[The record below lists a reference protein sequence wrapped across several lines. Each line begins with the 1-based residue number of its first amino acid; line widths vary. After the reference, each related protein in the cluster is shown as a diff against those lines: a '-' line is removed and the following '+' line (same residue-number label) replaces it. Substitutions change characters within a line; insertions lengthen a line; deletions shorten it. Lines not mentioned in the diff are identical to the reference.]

1 VGNWQGHSNHGRHID
16 VRKLALVCASPPFDG
31 GEMPLPMPS
40 YGIHRV
46 HAAARSG
53 DYAHPV
59 DVRFFDLGEMGQV
72 EGLKAILDFAPDLV
86 GFSVYVWSMA
96 NLLQC
101 ASDLRAKHPGALFV
115 FGGPSARRDTFDH
128 PYYRQAGRVVDAVC
142 EGDGEAVIQ
151 HLMRLPKL
159 DLATLAATPG
169 LWTRR
174 DSGSDWHASGALL
187 GMGLGDVPSPYQ
199 LGMMPEGAVAYLETY
214 RGCPLSCNF
223 CAWGVT
229 RPAREVFPTEYIEA
243 ELNAFRTLRAPAVFL
258 LDAGLNLNSKG
269 FRNLAEAR
277 SRNGFL
283 SEALLWAEIYPT
295 MAKPAHLEFLASVG
309 TAYLGVGLQSTDER
323 VLKAHNRP
331 FDMRR
336 FAPAVEELSKV
347 AGLEIQIIMG
357 LPEDTPEGFR
367 KTLEYAL
374 MLPVSSVRVYHC
386 LVLPDALL
394 SRAEPSWNI
403 DFAPDNMAMVSNNTW
418 SSHDLESM
426 RDELTNRV
434 AKHGGAAGE
443 YWWSFRK

>member
-1 VGNWQGHSNHGRHID
+1 MNNGRGIS
-16 VRKLALVCASPPFDG
+16 VKKLALVCASPPFDG
-31 GEMPLPMPS
+31 DEMPLAMPS

-59 DVRFFDLGEMGQV
+59 DVRFFDLGQMGRA
-72 EGLKAILDFAPDLV
+72 EGLKAIMDFSPDLV
-86 GFSVYVWSMA
+86 GFSIYVWSTA
-96 NLLQC
+96 SLLQV
-101 ASDLRAKHPGALFV
+101 ASDIRAGHPGALFV
-115 FGGPSARRDTFDH
+115 FGGPSARRDVFDH
-128 PYYRQAGRVVDAVC
+128 PHYRQAGRVVDAVC

-151 HLMRLPKL
+151 HLMRSPKL
-159 DLATLAATPG
+159 DRATLAATPG

-174 DSGSDWHASGALL
+174 DSGSDWQASGALL
-187 GMGLGDVPSPYQ
+187 GMALGDVPSPYQ
-199 LGMMPEGAVAYLETY
+199 LRMMPEEAVAYLETY

-229 RPAREVFPTEYIEA
+229 RPARDVFPTDYIEA
-243 ELNAFRTLRAPAVFL
+243 ELNAFRALRAPAVFL
-258 LDAGLNLNSKG
+258 LDAGLNLNGKG
-269 FRNLAEAR
+269 FRNLAEAQSR
-277 SRNGFL
+277 SGFL
-283 SEALLWAEIYPT
+283 SEALFWAEIYPT
-295 MAKPAHLEFLASVG
+295 MAKPEHLEFLASVG

-323 VLKAHNRP
+323 VLKAHSRP

-367 KTLEYAL
+367 KTLDYAL
-374 MLPVSSVRVYHC
+374 TLPAHSVRVYHC

-394 SRAEPSWNI
+394 SQADPTWNI
-403 DFAPDNMAMVSNNTW
+403 DFAPHNMAMVSNSTW
-418 SSHDLESM
+418 SSSDLVSM

>member
-1 VGNWQGHSNHGRHID
+1 
-16 VRKLALVCASPPFDG
+16 
-31 GEMPLPMPS
+31 MPS

-59 DVRFFDLGEMGQV
+59 DVRFFDLGQMGQA
-72 EGLKAILDFAPDLV
+72 EGLKAILDFSPDLV
-86 GFSVYVWSMA
+86 GFSIYVWSMA
-96 NLLQC
+96 SLLQV
-101 ASDLRAKHPGALFV
+101 ASDIRADHPGALFV
-115 FGGPSARRDTFDH
+115 FGGPSARRDVFDH
-128 PYYRQAGRVVDAVC
+128 PHYRQAGRVVDAVC

-151 HLMRLPKL
+151 HLMRSPKL
-159 DLATLAATPG
+159 DRATLAATPG
-169 LWTRR
+169 LWTRH
-174 DSGSDWHASGALL
+174 DCGSDWHASGALV
-187 GMGLGDVPSPYQ
+187 GMALGDVPSPYQ
-199 LGMMPEGAVAYLETY
+199 LGMMPEEAVAYLETY

-229 RPAREVFPTEYIEA
+229 RPARDVFPTAYIEA
-243 ELNAFRTLRAPAVFL
+243 ELNAFRALRAPAVFL
-258 LDAGLNLNSKG
+258 LDAGLNLNGKG
-269 FRNLAEAR
+269 FRNLAEAQSR
-277 SRNGFL
+277 SGFL
-283 SEALLWAEIYPT
+283 SEALFWAEIYPT
-295 MAKPAHLEFLASVG
+295 MAKPEHLEFLASVG

-323 VLKAHNRP
+323 VLKAHSRP

-367 KTLEYAL
+367 KTLDYAL
-374 MLPVSSVRVYHC
+374 TLPASSVRVYHC

-394 SRAEPSWNI
+394 SRAAPTWNI
-403 DFAPDNMAMVSNNTW
+403 EFAPHNMAMVSNNTW
-418 SSHDLESM
+418 SSHDLKSM

-434 AKHGGAAGE
+434 AKHGGTSGE

>member
-1 VGNWQGHSNHGRHID
+1 
-16 VRKLALVCASPPFDG
+16 
-31 GEMPLPMPS
+31 MPS

-59 DVRFFDLGEMGQV
+59 DVRFFDLGQMGQA
-72 EGLKAILDFAPDLV
+72 EGLKAILDFSPDLV
-86 GFSVYVWSMA
+86 GFSIYVWSMA
-96 NLLQC
+96 NLLQV
-101 ASDLRAKHPGALFV
+101 ASDIRADHPGALFV
-115 FGGPSARRDTFDH
+115 FGGPSARRDVFDH
-128 PYYRQAGRVVDAVC
+128 PHYRQAGRVVDAVC

-151 HLMRLPKL
+151 HLMRSPKL
-159 DLATLAATPG
+159 DRATLAATPG
-169 LWTRR
+169 LWTRH
-174 DSGSDWHASGALL
+174 DCGSDWHASGALV
-187 GMGLGDVPSPYQ
+187 GMALGDVPSPYQ
-199 LGMMPEGAVAYLETY
+199 LGMMPEEAVAYLETY

-229 RPAREVFPTEYIEA
+229 RPARDVFPTAYIEA
-243 ELNAFRTLRAPAVFL
+243 ELNAFRALRAPAVFL
-258 LDAGLNLNSKG
+258 LDAGLNLNGKG
-269 FRNLAEAR
+269 FRNLAEAQSR
-277 SRNGFL
+277 SGFL
-283 SEALLWAEIYPT
+283 SEALFWAEIYPT
-295 MAKPAHLEFLASVG
+295 MAKPEHLEFLASVG

-323 VLKAHNRP
+323 VLKAHSRP

-367 KTLEYAL
+367 KTLDYAL
-374 MLPVSSVRVYHC
+374 TLPASSVRVYHC

-394 SRAEPSWNI
+394 SRAAPTWNI
-403 DFAPDNMAMVSNNTW
+403 EFAPHNMAMVSNNTW
-418 SSHDLESM
+418 SSHDLKSM

-434 AKHGGAAGE
+434 AKHGGTSGE

>member
-1 VGNWQGHSNHGRHID
+1 LNNGRGIS
-16 VRKLALVCASPPFDG
+16 VKKLALVCASPPFDG
-31 GEMPLPMPS
+31 DEMPLAMPS

-59 DVRFFDLGEMGQV
+59 DVRFFDLGHMGRA
-72 EGLKAILDFAPDLV
+72 EGLKAIMDFSPDLV
-86 GFSVYVWSMA
+86 GFSIYVWSMA
-96 NLLQC
+96 SLLQV
-101 ASDLRAKHPGALFV
+101 ASDIRAGHPGALFV
-115 FGGPSARRDTFDH
+115 FGGPSARRDVFDH
-128 PYYRQAGRVVDAVC
+128 PHYRQAGRVVDAVC

-151 HLMRLPKL
+151 HLMRSPKL
-159 DLATLAATPG
+159 DRATLAATPG

-174 DSGSDWHASGALL
+174 DSGSDWQASGALL
-187 GMGLGDVPSPYQ
+187 GMALGDVPSPYQ
-199 LGMMPEGAVAYLETY
+199 LRMMPEEAVAYLETY

-229 RPAREVFPTEYIEA
+229 RPARDVFPTDYIEA
-243 ELNAFRTLRAPAVFL
+243 ELNAFRALRAPAVFL
-258 LDAGLNLNSKG
+258 LDAGLNLNGKG
-269 FRNLAEAR
+269 FRNLAEAQSR
-277 SRNGFL
+277 SGFL
-283 SEALLWAEIYPT
+283 SEALFWAEIYPT
-295 MAKPAHLEFLASVG
+295 MAKPEHLEFLASVG

-323 VLKAHNRP
+323 VLKAHSRP

-367 KTLEYAL
+367 KTLDYAL
-374 MLPVSSVRVYHC
+374 TLPAHSVRVYHC

-394 SRAEPSWNI
+394 SRADPTWNI
-403 DFAPDNMAMVSNNTW
+403 DFAPHNMAMVSNSTW
-418 SSHDLESM
+418 SSSDLVSM
-426 RDELTNRV
+426 RNELTNRV